1 MSDLGDFREEPV
13 DITGNGHVDVVAG
26 EFKHELEEVASF
38 RKIICRLKE
47 KPVHGHATA
56 NQKFNGTNEE
66 VVEFST
72 IEIADASLSF
82 FIDASV

>member
-38 RKIICRLKE
+38 
-47 KPVHGHATA
+47 
-56 NQKFNGTNEE
+56 
-66 VVEFST
+66 
-72 IEIADASLSF
+72 
-82 FIDASV
+82 